1 MSEPTNPPEDSL
13 DLYTQYPYGDLPE
26 PADPL
31 QFNRPA
37 VNFAPKS
44 QPKQS
49 LTPNQSS
56 GSKLKKHRGNPIAT
70 VLLPITIVALILG
83 LIYFGTRPE
92 KVVDVTN
99 SPTPTQTR
107 GPATPKSPGL
117 PTTNEFNHDNLVGTF
132 TVSSAEWNGDQL
144 VAHVEIKISKGNLNY
159 LFRAMDKQSGD
170 ITECND
176 SINNNQICTG
186 ELRAGEHISGFVT
199 FNKTHGPTQIVLAD
213 IRTAT
218 HLTIIM
224 VPA

>member
-1 MSEPTNPPEDSL
+1 MSAPTNPPEDSL

-26 PADPL
+26 SADPL

-37 VNFAPKS
+37 VNPVPQS
-44 QPKQS
+44 QPGK
-49 LTPNQSS
+49 LATPSQTSS
-56 GSKLKKHRGNPIAT
+56 SRLKTYRRNPIT
-70 VLLPITIVALILG
+70 TLLLPITIVALIVG
-83 LIYFGTRPE
+83 LIYFGTRPGE
-92 KVVDVTN
+92 VLEVTD

-117 PTTNEFNHDNLVGTF
+117 PTTNEFNHDNLTGTF

-144 VAHVEIKISKGNLNY
+144 VAHVEVKISKGDLNY
-159 LFRAMDKQSGD
+159 LFRAMDRQSGD

-176 SINNNQICTG
+176 SIDKNQICTG
-186 ELRAGEHISGFVT
+186 ELRAGEQVSGIVT